1 MVTLTNPWRY
11 PPGVPRCEPP
21 RAEGRFFLP
30 GGRRLGYA
38 EFGDPNG
45 PVVLW
50 FHGTPG
56 GRRQLPIVG
65 RRAAERL
72 GLRVVLVERA
82 GSGLSDPHCY
92 DRIGD
97 WAADMA
103 HVADLLGAGKLGIVG
118 LSGGGPFAL
127 ACAGRPELAE
137 RVAAVAI
144 LGGVT
149 PSVGPD
155 ATCSGAIELARRFAP
170 VMAALRKPLAAATAG
185 MLMPV
190 IPLVHLAYQ
199 GLSAA
204 MPDGDKQVF
213 ANPEI
218 EAMFIDDIVHAA
230 NGGFQA
236 LLDDARLF
244 GRDWGF
250 RLADVTAPVRW
261 WHGDADSIIGLADA
275 QAAAEHLPNVEL
287 LLMADESHLG
297 GFAKADD
304 VLSFMHRN
312 LTGSADLGG
321 DGDPVAATGLG
332 LVHRRVGGGDHLTEV

>member
-1 MVTLTNPWRY
+1 MVSNPWRH

-21 RAEGRFFLP
+21 RAEGAVFLP
-30 GGRRLGYA
+30 DGRRIGYA
-38 EFGDPNG
+38 EYGDPSG

-65 RRAAERL
+65 RRAAEKL

-82 GSGLSDPHCY
+82 GSGLSDQHRY
-92 DRIGD
+92 DQVGD
-97 WAADMA
+97 WAVDMA
-103 HVADLLGAGKLGIVG
+103 HVADLLGAEKLGVVG

-127 ACAGRPELAE
+127 ACAGMPVLAD
-137 RVAAVAI
+137 RVVAVAV

-155 ATCSGAIELARRFAP
+155 ATCSGAITLSRKFAP
-170 VMAALRKPLAAATAG
+170 VTSAMRRPFAAVTAG
-185 MLMPV
+185 LLTPV
-190 IPLVHLAYQ
+190 IPLAHLAYR

-204 MPDGDKQVF
+204 MPEGDKRVF

-250 RLADVTAPVRW
+250 RLADVKAPVRW
-261 WHGDADSIIGLADA
+261 WHGDADSIISLADA
-275 QAAAEHLPNVEL
+275 QAATEHLPDVEL
-287 LLMADESHLG
+287 LLMPDESHLG

-304 VLSFMHRN
+304 VLDFLHQHLFSGHR
-312 LTGSADLGG
+312 
-321 DGDPVAATGLG
+321 P
-332 LVHRRVGGGDHLTEV
+332 

>member
-1 MVTLTNPWRY
+1 MSLTNPWRY

-72 GLRVVLVERA
+72 GLRVVLVERS

-103 HVADLLGAGKLGIVG
+103 HVADLLGAGQLGIVG

-170 VMAALRKPLAAATAG
+170 VMAALRKPLAAVTAG
-185 MLMPV
+185 MLVPV
-190 IPLVHLAYQ
+190 IPLAHLAYQ

-204 MPDGDKQVF
+204 MPDGDKEVF

-236 LLDDARLF
+236 LLDDARMF

-287 LLMADESHLG
+287 LLMPDESHLG

-304 VLSFMHRN
+304 VLSFMHQN
-312 LTGSADLGG
+312 LTGSVDLGG